1 MALIL
6 LLALLLS
13 LNLWVLEPLLQLI
26 SHGLELRLLPWLL
39 MAVFGWLLAGQSH
52 QR

>member
-6 LLALLLS
+6 LITVLLS
-13 LNLWVLEPLLQLI
+13 LNAWLLEPLLQLI

-39 MAVFGWLLAGQSH
+39 LGVVGWLLAGQPKKG
-52 QR
+52 